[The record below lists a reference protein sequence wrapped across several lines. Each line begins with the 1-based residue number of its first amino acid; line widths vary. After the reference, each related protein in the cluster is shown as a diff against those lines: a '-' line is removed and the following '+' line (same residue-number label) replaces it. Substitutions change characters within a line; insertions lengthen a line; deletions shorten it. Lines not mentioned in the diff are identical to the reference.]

1 MKVTEQFFIVM
12 PFITPY
18 KAVVTFDSVYEIL
31 EFNHSIESYRAVFS
45 CGALYYAIQ
54 GSCNCSTFLRPYPL
68 CNTPKFSYFE
78 GHIQILLFIDLVSLT
93 LAGIPRR
100 SPFGNV
106 NNLLSS
112 KTLFKFSTHSGSTS
126 PSKMIHW
133 RLWIS
138 PRTLSMILG
147 SKNERRRCKTL
158 VFNFTIA
165 NWQSWTTRA
174 QDKMRYICRLAE
186 PADKR

>member
-1 MKVTEQFFIVM
+1 MLCKVFL
-12 PFITPY
+12 
-18 KAVVTFDSVYEIL
+18 TFDSVDKML
-31 EFNHSIESYRAVFS
+31 TSDPSTAVFS
-45 CGALYYAIQ
+45 FGPVFIAQYTEAPPILE
-54 GSCNCSTFLRPYPL
+54 SV
-68 CNTPKFSYFE
+68 FE
-78 GHIQILLFIDLVSLT
+78 GHIQILLFIDLVRLT

-147 SKNERRRCKTL
+147 SKNERRRYKTL
-158 VFNFTIA
+158 VFNFT
-165 NWQSWTTRA
+165 TT
-174 QDKMRYICRLAE
+174 K
-186 PADKR
+186 